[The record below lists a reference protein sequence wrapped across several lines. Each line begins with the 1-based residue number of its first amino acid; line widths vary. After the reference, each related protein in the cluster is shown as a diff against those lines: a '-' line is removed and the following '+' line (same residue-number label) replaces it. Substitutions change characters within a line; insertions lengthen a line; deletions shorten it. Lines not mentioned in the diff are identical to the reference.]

1 MSLHGVRVCMS
12 VHVSAC
18 LSELVV
24 ERVRGRVRVG
34 LEKLNATIVGW
45 AIGW

>member
-1 MSLHGVRVCMS
+1 MCMS

-24 ERVRGRVRVG
+24 ERVRVRVRVG